1 MHNLRIALLL
11 LLGASPLAA
20 AAQVWRW
27 VDQDGVVHLSD
38 KPVPGAQRIEVKPP
52 VPAVREP
59 APVAQPPVSR
69 ANASRATS
77 RSTAPYSR
85 CELVD
90 PADDAAFDAP
100 EAVQLS
106 AQVLPVLR
114 PGDRLQATLNGEP
127 VTDWPP
133 NALVHVL
140 QQPAR
145 GTYVVTFRVV
155 SADGRTQC
163 QSAARSFHVR
173 QPSLIRP
180 GLKR

>member
-1 MHNLRIALLL
+1 MHNLRIALL

-20 AAQVWRW
+20 AAEVWRW

-38 KPVPGAQRIEVKPP
+38 KPVPGAQRIQVKPP
-52 VPAVREP
+52 VSTAREP
-59 APVAQPPVSR
+59 PPVAVPS
-69 ANASRATS
+69 AS
-77 RSTAPYSR
+77 RSTASRAPARSTVPYSR
-85 CELVD
+85 CEVVD

-100 EAVQLS
+100 ESVQLS

-114 PGDRLQATLNGEP
+114 PGDRVVATLNDAP
-127 VTDWPP
+127 ISDWPAG
-133 NALVHVL
+133 ALVHVL

-145 GTYVVTFRVV
+145 GTYVVSFRVV

-173 QPSLIRP
+173 QPSIIRP

>member
-1 MHNLRIALLL
+1 M
-11 LLGASPLAA
+11 
-20 AAQVWRW
+20 
-27 VDQDGVVHLSD
+27 
-38 KPVPGAQRIEVKPP
+38 
-52 VPAVREP
+52 
-59 APVAQPPVSR
+59 PVSLEGKLVV
-69 ANASRATS
+69 AISSRAVFDFEEENQVFE
-77 RSTAPYSR
+77 R
-85 CELVD
+85 D
-90 PADDAAFDAP
+90 DDAAYMALQRARLEQPATPGVAGALVRKLLAFDAP

-133 NALVHVL
+133 NAMVHVL

-180 GLKR
+180 GPKR

>member
-1 MHNLRIALLL
+1 MYNLRIALLL

-20 AAQVWRW
+20 AAEVWRW

-38 KPVPGAQRIEVKPP
+38 KPVPGAQRIQIKPP
-52 VPAVREP
+52 VSAARASSPAAE
-59 APVAQPPVSR
+59 PPVSR
-69 ANASRATS
+69 SSASRAAS
-77 RSTAPYSR
+77 RSTAAYSH
-85 CELVD
+85 CEVVD
-90 PADDAAFDAP
+90 PAEDAAFDAP
-100 EAVQLS
+100 ESVQLS

-114 PGDRLQATLNGEP
+114 PGDRVVATLNGEP
-127 VTDWPP
+127 VGDWPAG
-133 NALVHVL
+133 ALVHVL

-145 GTYVVTFRVV
+145 GTYVVSIRVV

>member
-38 KPVPGAQRIEVKPP
+38 KPVPGAQRIELKPP
-52 VPAVREP
+52 VSAAREP
-59 APVAQPPVSR
+59 SPAAQPPVPRSTPSR
-69 ANASRATS
+69 AAA
-77 RSTAPYSR
+77 RSTAYSR

-90 PADDAAFDAP
+90 PAEDAAFDAP

-133 NALVHVL
+133 NAMVHVL

-180 GLKR
+180 GPKR